1 MSAGYTLAS
10 EVARENADGIKKKKK
25 GKKSK
30 INAKHKLQFVDQ
42 DTNDTAHKYMFK
54 SVRSQVLQ
62 KLMVIWYIWFY
73 SSKSG
78 GGAELYKRY
87 LKTYKSEPPNIGS
100 LLECLKPEDVMET
113 IGGSNRRT
121 AIEYIQALKFIRPN
135 HDYF

>member
-10 EVARENADGIKKKKK
+10 EVARENAVGTKKKK
-25 GKKSK
+25 GRKSK

-42 DTNDTAHKYMFK
+42 DTNETAHKYMFK
-54 SVRSQVLQ
+54 SVRNQVLQ

-73 SSKSG
+73 GSKSG

-87 LKTYKSEPPNIGS
+87 LETYKSQPPNIGAV
-100 LLECLKPEDVMET
+100 LECLKPEDVMET
-113 IGGSNRRT
+113 IGCKRRT
-121 AIEYIQALKFIRPN
+121 AAEYIQALHFIRPS